1 MLQQVVRIFT
11 NLHFK
16 VKCPTFVEICRNSM
30 KLENCLLCNAVY
42 FSSSSSAISVT
53 QT

>member
-11 NLHFK
+11 TLFFK
-16 VKCPTFVEICRNSM
+16 VNSPTFVKICRNSR

-42 FSSSSSAISVT
+42 YP
-53 QT
+53 